1 MGRIIIPSDTDVPR
15 TADLVIIGGGILGAA
30 TAFHAT
36 RAGLRTIVIEMRDGL
51 ATLTT
56 TASEECF
63 RAQFSEPEN
72 VSMMLASIRIF
83 ENFAEYIGIPGY
95 DISLHQQGYL
105 FLTDRP
111 DGPITARRTFQRMR
125 EAGLNDVELWDEN
138 EVRKHFPWVSED
150 VTAATWRAK
159 DGWLSAHE
167 LTYGFA
173 KGSAAT
179 FLLRT
184 EAIGVTLDAQGVASV
199 ETNRGPIS
207 TRRVVIAAGPFS
219 GVVAKM
225 AGVELPLT
233 ILRRQKA
240 IIGHDEFIPQN
251 APMAV
256 DMVTGAYWRPEVGG
270 AALGWAIDEDP
281 SMPSENVPVDWQ
293 FAAMVL
299 QQVKRLAPFWEGV
312 IQRLTRD
319 NLFLSAGQ
327 YTITPDAK
335 PILGPH
341 PEIAGLF
348 FNLGYSGHG
357 VMASPEGSRM
367 VIDMMIG
374 KLNVEDSP
382 FRFTRFRE
390 RAAGAAQEK
399 LVI

>member
-1 MGRIIIPSDTDVPR
+1 MGRIIVPSDTDVPR
-15 TADLVIIGGGILGAA
+15 TADLVIIGGGILGSA
-30 TAFHAT
+30 TAFYAT
-36 RAGLRTIVIEMRDGL
+36 RAGLKTIVVEMRDGL

-56 TASEECF
+56 AASEECF

-72 VSMMLASIRIF
+72 VAMMLASINVF
-83 ENFAEYIGIPGY
+83 EHFAEHIGIPGY

-111 DGPITARRTFQRMR
+111 DGPVTLRRTVERMR
-125 EAGLNDVELWDEN
+125 KAGLNDVELWTEDE
-138 EVRKHFPWVSED
+138 VHRHYPWVSED
-150 VTAATWRAK
+150 VTAATFRAR

-167 LTYGFA
+167 VTYGFA
-173 KGSAAT
+173 KGSSAT

-184 EAIGVTLDAQGVASV
+184 EATGIVLDSGGVARI

-207 TRRVVIAAGPFS
+207 TRAVVIAAGPFS

-225 AGVELPLT
+225 AGVDLPLT

-240 IIGHDEFIPQN
+240 IIGYDDAIPQN
-251 APMAV
+251 APMTIDV
-256 DMVTGAYWRPEVGG
+256 VTGAYWRPEVGG

-299 QQVKRLAPFWEGV
+299 HQCKRVAPFWQTV
-312 IQRLTRD
+312 INRLTRD

-341 PEIAGLF
+341 PEIAGLY

-357 VMASPEGSRM
+357 VMGSPEGSRM
-367 VIDMMIG
+367 VIDMLIG
-374 KLNVEDSP
+374 KEKVEDNP
-382 FRFTRFRE
+382 FRFTRFAE
-390 RAAGAAQEK
+390 KAAAAAAEK

>member
-1 MGRIIIPSDTDVPR
+1 MGRIIVPSDTDVPR
-15 TADLVIIGGGILGAA
+15 TADLVIIGGGILGSA
-30 TAFHAT
+30 TAFYAT
-36 RAGLRTIVIEMRDGL
+36 RAGLKTIVVEMRDGL

-56 TASEECF
+56 AASEECF

-72 VSMMLASIRIF
+72 VAMMLASINVF
-83 ENFAEYIGIPGY
+83 EHFAEHIGIPGY

-111 DGPITARRTFQRMR
+111 DGPVTLRRTVERMR
-125 EAGLNDVELWDEN
+125 KAGLNDVELWTEDE
-138 EVRKHFPWVSED
+138 VHRHYPWVSED
-150 VTAATWRAK
+150 VTAATFRAR

-167 LTYGFA
+167 VTYGFA
-173 KGSAAT
+173 KGSSAT

-184 EAIGVTLDAQGVASV
+184 EATGIVLDSGGVARI

-207 TRRVVIAAGPFS
+207 TRALVIAAGPFS

-225 AGVELPLT
+225 AGVDLPLT

-240 IIGHDEFIPQN
+240 IIGYDDAIPQN
-251 APMAV
+251 APMTIDV
-256 DMVTGAYWRPEVGG
+256 VTGAYWRPEVGG

-299 QQVKRLAPFWEGV
+299 HQCKRVAPFWQTV
-312 IQRLTRD
+312 INRLTRD

-341 PEIAGLF
+341 PEIAGLY

-357 VMASPEGSRM
+357 VMGSPEGSRM
-367 VIDMMIG
+367 VIDMLIG
-374 KLNVEDSP
+374 KEKVEDNP
-382 FRFTRFRE
+382 FRFTRFAE
-390 RAAGAAQEK
+390 KAAAAAAEK